1 MTISSG
7 MLDGSSVVASH
18 RAKLKSV
25 HVSTIAN
32 CITNILLIKIW
43 DSRAETGGVPTPGG
57 TQTKR
62 KELLRIQT
70 NENHSLAATGCFNYE
85 CDTHGVIA
93 NEGIYVEFVD
103 TDGASAAAAGTGQCY
118 VSYE

>member
-7 MLDGSSVVASH
+7 MLDSSSVVTSH

-25 HVSTIAN
+25 HVNTGVTCAT
-32 CITNILLIKIW
+32 TNLLIKIW

-62 KELLRIQT
+62 KELLRILA
-70 NENHSLAATGCFNYE
+70 NGNHTTAGLGAFNYE
-85 CDTHGVIA
+85 CDTHGVLA
-93 NEGIYVEFVD
+93 NEGIYVEFV
-103 TDGASAAAAGTGQCY
+103 TGTGHCY
-118 VSYE
+118 VTYE